1 MQVRCDAFTMVSLQ
15 RIKSVYPSNQTNF
28 QKIMQDSEE
37 ALIRDLLGQFGN
49 VFLLVSDVFQP
60 LWTSV
65 RDVAG

>member
-1 MQVRCDAFTMVSLQ
+1 
-15 RIKSVYPSNQTNF
+15 
-28 QKIMQDSEE
+28 MQDSEE